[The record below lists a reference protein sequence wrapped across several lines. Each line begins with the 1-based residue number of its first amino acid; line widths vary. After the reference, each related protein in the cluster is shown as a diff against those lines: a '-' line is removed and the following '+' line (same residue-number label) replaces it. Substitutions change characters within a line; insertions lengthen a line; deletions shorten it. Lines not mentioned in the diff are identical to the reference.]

1 VPVVASRVGGLPEL
15 IDGQTTGLLVPPQ
28 DPMALATA
36 LDSLIRNP
44 LRAGAL
50 GRAGQALA
58 RARFDVTVMA
68 QANETL
74 YAELLGVPG

>member
-1 VPVVASRVGGLPEL
+1 VASRVGGLPEL

-36 LDSLIRNP
+36 LYSLVRDP
-44 LRAGAL
+44 LWAGAL
-50 GRAGQALA
+50 GRTGQALA
-58 RARFDVTVMA
+58 RAQFDVTVMA